1 MYCPVE
7 KWNAKAIVKGSRET
21 GQKLLSM
28 SMANGTAYLS
38 HISDLPSKYFCVQGE
53 NSHKHLFFSM
63 ASSIG
68 LIVTRSQKP
77 SSCLCVC
84 VCESPSHVRLFA
96 APWTVAGQ
104 ASLSMEFS
112 RQEYWSALPFPSPE
126 DLPSPGIEPW
136 SPAYSLPFELQGSPP
151 AIWFLPYILII
162 NIIMFTS
169 LSPHLHPHTPK
180 NTYLCN
186 KGLIQNSLCLAN
198 NRIINSSCCAL
209 TEVWKF
215 RSKRTENGRF
225 KSTMRLKLECPILP
239 KSMWKSP

>member
-1 MYCPVE
+1 
-7 KWNAKAIVKGSRET
+7 
-21 GQKLLSM
+21 
-28 SMANGTAYLS
+28 MANGTAYLS

-53 NSHKHLFFSM
+53 NSHKHLLSSM

-162 NIIMFTS
+162 NIITKR
-169 LSPHLHPHTPK
+169 LHLWAPICILTHQKIHICATK
-180 NTYLCN
+180 DLFRIHSAWRIT
-186 KGLIQNSLCLAN
+186 GL
-198 NRIINSSCCAL
+198 
-209 TEVWKF
+209 
-215 RSKRTENGRF
+215 
-225 KSTMRLKLECPILP
+225 
-239 KSMWKSP
+239 

>member
-1 MYCPVE
+1 MPKPLLKVVGRQDKNCCQCP
-7 KWNAKAIVKGSRET
+7 W
-21 GQKLLSM
+21 Q
-28 SMANGTAYLS
+28 MAQRIFHTFLTC
-38 HISDLPSKYFCVQGE
+38 LPSIFVCRE
-53 NSHKHLFFSM
+53 RTATNIFFLHGIV
-63 ASSIG
+63 IG

-84 VCESPSHVRLFA
+84 VCESLSHVRLFS

-209 TEVWKF
+209 TEVWKS